1 MYYNIKRNIFVQF
14 LREKEQKIV
23 QKQNYPACRNH
34 VTHSFQIGVS
44 RTARLSWSYEVY
56 YFKICP

>member
-23 QKQNYPACRNH
+23 LLKAEL
-34 VTHSFQIGVS
+34 S
-44 RTARLSWSYEVY
+44 RL
-56 YFKICP
+56 